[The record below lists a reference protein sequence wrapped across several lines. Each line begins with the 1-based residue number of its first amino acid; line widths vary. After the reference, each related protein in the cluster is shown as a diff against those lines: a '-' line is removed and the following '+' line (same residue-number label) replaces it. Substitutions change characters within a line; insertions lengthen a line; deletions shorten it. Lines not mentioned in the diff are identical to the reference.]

1 MDTYHG
7 HGLGGSDSHG
17 GLVALAL
24 AGGDGVGG
32 GLDDGES
39 LGPGSVNNS
48 GLLGLLAVF
57 LLNGG
62 SVGRSLGGG

>member
-1 MDTYHG
+1 M
-7 HGLGGSDSHG
+7 
-17 GLVALAL
+17 ALAL

-39 LGPGSVNNS
+39 LGPGSVNNG

-62 SVGRSLGGG
+62 SVGRSLGGSQ

>member
-1 MDTYHG
+1 M
-7 HGLGGSDSHG
+7 
-17 GLVALAL
+17 ALAL

-39 LGPGSVNNS
+39 LGPGSVNNG

-62 SVGRSLGGG
+62 SVGRSLSSS